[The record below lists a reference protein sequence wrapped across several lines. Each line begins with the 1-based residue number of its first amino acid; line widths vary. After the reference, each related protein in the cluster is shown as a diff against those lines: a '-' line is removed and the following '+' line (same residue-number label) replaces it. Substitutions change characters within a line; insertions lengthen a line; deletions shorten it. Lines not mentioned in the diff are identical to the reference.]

1 VTSAV
6 IVIDPSALPG
16 NAGVQLGISHDGGL
30 VVVPQ
35 VVYASSQCTG
45 S

>member
-1 VTSAV
+1 MTSTV

-16 NAGVQLGISHDGGL
+16 NVGVQLGISHDGGL
-30 VVVPQ
+30 VLVPQ
-35 VVYASSQCTG
+35 LVYAGSQCTG

>member
-1 VTSAV
+1 V
-6 IVIDPSALPG
+6 INPSALPG
-16 NAGVQLGISHDGGL
+16 NAGVQLGASPTGTAL
-30 VVVPQ
+30 LLPQ